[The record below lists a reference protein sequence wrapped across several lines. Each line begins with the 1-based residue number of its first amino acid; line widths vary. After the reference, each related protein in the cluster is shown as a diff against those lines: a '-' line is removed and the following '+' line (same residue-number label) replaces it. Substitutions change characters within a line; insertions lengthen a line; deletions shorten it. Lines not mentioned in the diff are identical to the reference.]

1 MTYSILFQ
9 ELFNFTAC
17 KTELLSV
24 TIISGRPCILK
35 FNEVVYYLLMLL
47 ISSFSHP
54 TIWSAHP
61 PRSETSAFVR
71 DLHNPSVVV
80 PMGIAANPKDE

>member
-1 MTYSILFQ
+1 MTYSILLQ

-17 KTELLSV
+17 KHRTV
-24 TIISGRPCILK
+24 ICHYNFGKTMILK
-35 FNEVVYYLLMLL
+35 FNEVVYYLLMLP

-54 TIWSAHP
+54 TIWCAHP

-71 DLHNPSVVV
+71 NLHNPSVVV